1 MDNAF
6 KYVEKYGITTED
18 KYPYKP
24 VSGKCK
30 VTGGDFKI
38 SSFHDVEAGSV
49 E

>member
-18 KYPYKP
+18 KYPYKA

-30 VTGGDFKI
+30 TQGGEFKI
-38 SSFHDVEAGSV
+38 KSFTDVAEGDVA
-49 E
+49 